1 MRTRR
6 LRHALSAALLS
17 CAYQLSSPVA
27 AAEDTLRRHTF
38 HLQGGFFF
46 GPGPIVPDTKL
57 PDGQLANI
65 HFDAEQMS
73 GYCEF
78 ANSGGRDSLLSDART
93 RINQNIDAGRL
104 LIGGGTSPILL
115 TAVDGGPHQG
125 TERYYLDDQYRFVW
139 RVDIALDPGFPEGII
154 RLDDFVLNTGVVRI
168 GRSLQSQRGEPGGY
182 DQAGTLPAGTYLAG
196 RVGDFDQDD
205 QLDGILVAAPH
216 VPLAAD
222 MLPGAPVGN
231 RRGFKTDVPIAANV
245 SAELML
251 RGIMHLRE
259 PLLTTLDEADTHGAR
274 ELSSDLSERLTV
286 IHSTA
291 RRSLTEKRWPA
302 GTQAERLLARLLAL
316 RDRATSL
323 SRVLAQAEASAQS
336 KRSVEQ
342 LFASVSEAIAILTV
356 LNARSGARLP
366 HPAPDLAAQEPRQ
379 KNY

>member
-1 MRTRR
+1 M
-6 LRHALSAALLS
+6 
-17 CAYQLSSPVA
+17 
-27 AAEDTLRRHTF
+27 RRHTF
-38 HLQGGFFF
+38 HLEGGYFF
-46 GPGPIVPDTKL
+46 GPGPIVPDTQL

-65 HFDAEQMS
+65 RFDVERMS

-78 ANSGGRDSLLSDART
+78 ANSGGRGSLLSDART

-115 TAVDGGPHQG
+115 TAVDGGPHHG

-168 GRSLQSQRGEPGGY
+168 GRSLQTQRGEPGGY

-231 RRGFKTDVPIAANV
+231 RRGFRTDVPIVANV
-245 SAELML
+245 STELML
-251 RGIMHLRE
+251 RGVMHLRE
-259 PLLTTLDEADTHGAR
+259 PLLTTLDEADTRSAR
-274 ELSSDLSERLTV
+274 ELSRDLSDRLIV

-291 RRSLTEKRWPA
+291 QRSLAEKRWRA
-302 GTQAERLLARLLAL
+302 GAAADRLVARLLAL
-316 RDRATSL
+316 RERGTGL
-323 SRVLAQAEASAQS
+323 SRALGESEANTQT

-342 LFASVSEAIAILTV
+342 LFASVSEAIAVLTV
-356 LNARSGARLP
+356 LNARSAAQLP
-366 HPAPDLAAQEPRQ
+366 HPAADLAAQEPRQ

>member
-1 MRTRR
+1 MRTRH
-6 LRHALSAALLS
+6 LRRALSAAILLW
-17 CAYQLSSPVA
+17 AQQIAAPVV
-27 AAEDTLRRHTF
+27 AEPALQHHTF
-38 HLQGGFFF
+38 QLEGGFFF

-57 PDGQLANI
+57 PHGQLANI
-65 HFDAEQMS
+65 RFDVERLS

-78 ANSGGRDSLLSDART
+78 ANAGGRDGLLSDGRT

-115 TAVDGGPHQG
+115 TAVDGGPHHG

-139 RVDIALDPGFPEGII
+139 RVDIALDPGFAEGII

-182 DQAGTLPAGTYLAG
+182 DQAGSLPAGTYLAG
-196 RVGDFDQDD
+196 RVGDFDQDG

-231 RRGFKTDVPIAANV
+231 RRGFKTDVPIASNV

-251 RGIMHLRE
+251 RGVMHLRE
-259 PLLTTLDEADTHGAR
+259 PLLTTLAEADVRSAH
-274 ELSSDLSERLTV
+274 ELSVDLRDRLSV
-286 IHSTA
+286 IAATA
-291 RRSLTEKRWPA
+291 QRSLAEKRWHTSA
-302 GTQAERLLARLLAL
+302 GADQLVMKLVGLRERAAGLTGTLDDA
-316 RDRATSL
+316 ATGMNAKS
-323 SRVLAQAEASAQS
+323 SI
-336 KRSVEQ
+336 EQ
-342 LFASVSEAIAILTV
+342 LFASATEAIAALTE
-356 LNARSGARLP
+356 LNASSAVQLP
-366 HPAPDLAAQEPRQ
+366 HPTRDLAAGEPRQ

>member
-1 MRTRR
+1 MRTRC
-6 LRHALSAALLS
+6 LQHALSAAILI
-17 CAYQLSSPVA
+17 CAHQVSSPAA
-27 AAEDTLRRHTF
+27 AAEDALRRHTF
-38 HLQGGFFF
+38 HLEGGYFF
-46 GPGPIVPDTKL
+46 GPGPIVPDTQL

-65 HFDAEQMS
+65 RFDVERMS

-78 ANSGGRDSLLSDART
+78 ANSGGRGSLLSDART

-115 TAVDGGPHQG
+115 TAVDGGPHHG

-168 GRSLQSQRGEPGGY
+168 GRSLQTQRGEPGGY

-231 RRGFKTDVPIAANV
+231 RRGFRTDVPIAANV
-245 SAELML
+245 STELML
-251 RGIMHLRE
+251 RGVMHLRE
-259 PLLTTLDEADTHGAR
+259 PLLTTLDEADTRSAR
-274 ELSSDLSERLTV
+274 ELSRDLSDRLFV

-291 RRSLTEKRWPA
+291 QRSLVEKRWRA
-302 GTQAERLLARLLAL
+302 GVAADRLVARLLAL
-316 RDRATSL
+316 RERGTGL
-323 SRVLAQAEASAQS
+323 SRALGEAEANTQT

-342 LFASVSEAIAILTV
+342 LFASASEAIAVLTV
-356 LNARSGARLP
+356 LNARSAAQLP
-366 HPAPDLAAQEPRQ
+366 HPAADLAAQEPRQ
-379 KNY
+379 KSY